1 MEAFS
6 QLLQQLYF
14 TSSNN
19 EKSRLL
25 RHYLAHTADPDRG
38 WAIAALAGT
47 LKFEF
52 FKRNAVKNLMLE
64 RVDPDLFAMSYDY
77 VGEMS
82 ETVAHLWPDATTS
95 IELPGLAE
103 LIDQFRQAN
112 REQVKALLVHYL
124 SGMTAE
130 QRWSLLKLGTR
141 GLRVGLSARSVKRIL
156 AEYGDVPV
164 SEIETLWHALK
175 PPYRELFDWLE
186 GRAEKP
192 DIAGAVTF
200 HPVMLSHPLPEDK
213 ATQLS
218 VEDWQ
223 VEYKYDGIRVQ
234 LVITEQGKA
243 LYSRTGD
250 DISESFPD
258 VLAGIEEPGVIDG
271 ELLVI
276 NNGKIESF
284 NALQQRLNR
293 KKPSKKLIAER
304 PAGIVVYDL
313 LTDSDEDITPL
324 PLTTRRQR
332 LEHWL
337 SRASADPL
345 LISPVLSVSSN
356 AQLQQTYADAA
367 ADTGVEGLMLKRK
380 DSNYQPGRPSGQWY
394 KWKREALHLDA
405 VVMYAQRG
413 HGKRSS
419 FYSDFTF
426 GVWQD
431 DTLLP
436 IGKAYSGFND
446 EELKKLD
453 NWVRRNAVGRFGPV
467 REVKKELVVEIAFD
481 AIHPSSRH
489 KSGVALRFPRFHRIR
504 WDKPASE
511 ADTLANARALI
522 IE

>member
-1 MEAFS
+1 MDAFS

-25 RHYLAHTADPDRG
+25 RYYLANTADPDRG

-82 ETVAHLWPDATTS
+82 ETVAHLWPDTTS
-95 IELPGLAE
+95 NIELPGLAD

-156 AEYGDVPV
+156 AEYGQVPV
-164 SEIETLWHALK
+164 SEIETLWHALS

-186 GRAEKP
+186 GRADMP
-192 DIAGAVTF
+192 DITGAVTF
-200 HPVMLSHPLPEDK
+200 HPVMLSHPLPDNSAERL
-213 ATQLS
+213 TVS
-218 VEDWQ
+218 DWQ

-234 LVITEQGKA
+234 LVVTEQGKA

-258 VLAGIEEPGVIDG
+258 VLSGVDECGVIDG
-271 ELLVI
+271 ELLI
-276 NNGKIESF
+276 IHDGEIDSF

-293 KKPSKKLIAER
+293 KKPAKKLITQK
-304 PAGIVVYDL
+304 PAGMVVYDL
-313 LTDSDEDITPL
+313 LTDGNLDITAL
-324 PLTTRRQR
+324 SLTERRQH

-337 SRASADPL
+337 SRAEARHLQLSPL
-345 LISPVLSVSSN
+345 LPVSN
-356 AQLQQTYADAA
+356 NKQLQQAYTDAA
-367 ADTGVEGLMLKRK
+367 ADPGVEGLMLKRK
-380 DSNYQPGRPSGQWY
+380 DSSYQPGRPSGQWF
-394 KWKREALHLDA
+394 KWKREAQHLDA
-405 VVMYAQRG
+405 VIMYAQRG

-426 GVWQD
+426 GVWHD
-431 DTLLP
+431 NTLLP
-436 IGKAYSGFND
+436 IGKAYSGFTD

-467 REVKKELVVEIAFD
+467 REVKKELVVEVAFD

-511 ADTLANARALI
+511 ADTLTNAKALI
-522 IE
+522 IT